1 MLSNDDNHIYND
13 CPITRSVRYRPE
25 LIGHPAELNVSP
37 SSAAGNC
44 QRVFDLL
51 EREYGIPP
59 VMTGQDLAASE
70 IPDKLTMV
78 SYLTQVYE
86 TFRGAIPRP
95 LGRPVYKVSAFVS
108 RTS

>member
-1 MLSNDDNHIYND
+1 M
-13 CPITRSVRYRPE
+13 
-25 LIGHPAELNVSP
+25 IGHPSELDVSP

-95 LGRPVYKVSAFVS
+95 PGRSVYKVS
-108 RTS
+108 